1 MSTFLLHLTQAF
13 RRLLQRPGFTLAA
26 VLTLALGIGAN
37 TAAFSLMDRL
47 LLRSFPYREPDRMM
61 ALYEW
66 DTTRGDNGLF
76 GLSTPTFQDIRQ
88 RSTQF
93 ESITGIKSVLAN
105 LSGLGD
111 PMQAEVVRV
120 SASFFPMLDLQPMLG
135 RCFVD
140 ADDRTGAPRV
150 AILSHPGWKRVFGAD
165 PSVVG
170 KTLILNGESH
180 TIVGV
185 LGPEARFPFVFN
197 FDNPIL
203 FRPMAFSAEELQAR
217 NANNM
222 STFARLKPGATQAS
236 AEAELKGILG
246 QLAQQYPNDQQGRTG
261 RINAMEDEISNM
273 MGPQMIMLQGV
284 VLFVMLI
291 ACVNVASLM
300 LASGLGRQ
308 REMAT
313 RVALGAARSQL
324 LGQLLTESALLGLL
338 GCLGA
343 LGVGKGLMAAFPAL
357 LPAEYADLIALG
369 MDGRALAVCLGSSIL
384 AVVIFGLLPAW
395 KVSRIDP
402 AAMLKSG
409 AKGSSGREH
418 HRLRRALVVFEV
430 ALASCLLIT
439 ASLLLRSLTK
449 GDEAPLGFEPRS
461 LQTAYFRLV
470 ATQYPTA
477 ESSQAFMA
485 QVTQKLAALPGV
497 KAAALTTGLPQ
508 SLAGADMYDVEGQP
522 LPNNAR
528 HLAIDR
534 WITPDYFSAMGVRL
548 LQGRTFTHVD
558 RDNVCIVS
566 DRLAQKHWP
575 GQDPLG
581 KRISLEGPTG
591 PWLTVV
597 GLAGWTRQND
607 PGKAVE
613 PEVYLPF
620 HTGGRILYGHLA
632 LRVDGQPQ
640 TVVPALRK
648 ALRELDPNLALAR
661 VYSGEELRSANGTGP
676 RLIIKITAGFSA
688 MALLLAGIGI
698 YGVMS
703 LLVEFRTREIGV
715 RMALGARV
723 WDVLRL
729 VLTEGLSMVALGLS
743 FGLLGGYG
751 LGRAIT
757 SQLYGITPGDPTTY
771 LIVSASL
778 ALVALLSTLIPARR
792 AATVDPVVALRD
804 E

>member
-1 MSTFLLHLTQAF
+1 MSTFLLQLTQAL
-13 RRLLQRPGFTLAA
+13 RRLLQRPGFTVAA

-37 TAAFSLMDRL
+37 TATFSLMDRL
-47 LLRSFPYREPDRMM
+47 LLRSFPYREPDRIM

-66 DTTRGDNGLF
+66 DATRGDNGLF
-76 GLSTPTFQDIRQ
+76 GLSAPNFQDIRQ

-93 ESITGIKSVLAN
+93 ESITGIKSVMGN

-111 PMQAEVVRV
+111 PMQVEVARV

-135 RCFVD
+135 RSFVE

-165 PSVVG
+165 PGVVG

-217 NANNM
+217 NAHNM

-246 QLAQQYPNDQQGRTG
+246 QLAQQYPSDQQGRTG

-273 MGPQMIMLQGV
+273 VGPQMIMLQGV

-324 LGQLLTESALLGLL
+324 MSQLLTESALLGLL

-497 KAAALTTGLPQ
+497 EAAALTTGLPQ
-508 SLAGADMYDVEGQP
+508 SLAGADMYDVEGQL

-548 LQGRTFTHVD
+548 LQGRTFTYLD

-581 KRISLEGPTG
+581 KRISLAGPTG

-607 PGKAVE
+607 PRKAVD
-613 PEVYLPF
+613 PELYLPF
-620 HTGGRILYGHLA
+620 HTAGRILYAHLA
-632 LRVDGQPQ
+632 LRVQGQPQ

-648 ALRELDPNLALAR
+648 ALRELDPTLALAR

-676 RLIIKITAGFSA
+676 RLIIKIAAGFSA

-729 VLTEGLSMVALGLS
+729 VLTDGLSMVALGLS

-751 LGRAIT
+751 LGRTIT